1 MSRFSLKTAQ
11 LGVGLPEVMVSM
23 LLLGVAVIGFAALQV
38 RALATTNS
46 AMYRTQAASIAQEL
60 GERMRMNPAGRATY
74 KDEWDATKVD
84 ANKCESESC
93 TPKNM
98 AFYDMR
104 TITKLAKDTL
114 PNGQVAVLPCVA
126 GTNLCVYVAW
136 NQTTATKGTVAPHCA
151 SGIDDAYVEGA
162 DCIRLGAAL

>member
-1 MSRFSLKTAQ
+1 
-11 LGVGLPEVMVSM
+11 M

-46 AMYRTQAASIAQEL
+46 AMYRTQAASIAQEF

-74 KDEWDATKVD
+74 KDNWDVTKVD
-84 ANKCESESC
+84 ADECESANC
-93 TPKNM
+93 TPENM
-98 AFYDMR
+98 AYYDMR
-104 TITKLAKDTL
+104 TIAKLAQDTL

-126 GTNLCVYVAW
+126 RTNLCVYVAW
-136 NQTTATKGTVAPHCA
+136 NQTTATQGTEAPHCA
-151 SGIDDAYVEGA
+151 SGTDDAYVGGA

>member
-84 ANKCESESC
+84 ANKCESASC
-93 TPKNM
+93 TPENM